1 MMKRFENIIIA
12 SDLDGTFL
20 SKKCTEVERNIEKI
34 KYFTDNGGM
43 FTFATGRI
51 ASHVE
56 NVLPNAKDYVNAPI
70 VACNG
75 MQLYDLQKRETVR
88 KTLVDPELNFNT
100 ITYLFDKYPD
110 TFYRT
115 IFEGG
120 IAHFQTDHY
129 YANIEKNQINYVYA
143 TPKEQKKL
151 GIYKLTLRDKPE
163 ILDEIKEVIEAKFG
177 EYYSIC
183 KSWSD
188 LLEIVPKGYSKA
200 VMLKELQAELSAG
213 GKMKTLY
220 AVGDH
225 ENDLEM
231 LKMADVAVCPANA
244 IDSLKAICDHCFCDN
259 DSGVI
264 ADLIEF
270 IDSSLN

>member
-1 MMKRFENIIIA
+1 MKKFENIIIA

-20 SKKCTEVERNIEKI
+20 STECTEVARNIEKI
-34 KYFTDNGGM
+34 KYFTDNGGL

-51 ASHVE
+51 ASHVQFA
-56 NVLPNAKDYVNAPI
+56 LPNATSYVNAPV

-75 MQLYDLQKRETVR
+75 MQLFDIGNGVNVKKTFVDTELHYKTV
-88 KTLVDPELNFNT
+88 
-100 ITYLFDKYPD
+100 TYLRERYPS
-110 TFYRT
+110 TYYRT
-115 IFEGG
+115 MTENG
-120 IAHFQTDHY
+120 IAHFQPDHY
-129 YANIEKNQINYVYA
+129 YAVIEKNQVNHIYA
-143 TPKEQKKL
+143 TPEEQKKL

-163 ILDEIKEVIEAKFG
+163 ILDEIKEVIELEFG
-177 EYYSIC
+177 EYYTVC

-188 LLEIVPKGYSKA
+188 LLEIIVKGHSKA
-200 VMLKELQAELSAG
+200 VMLKELQSELSAD
-213 GKMKTLY
+213 GKRKTLY

-231 LKMADVAVCPANA
+231 LKMADVAVCPENA
-244 IDSLKAICDHCFCDN
+244 IESVKAICDHCFCDN

>member
-1 MMKRFENIIIA
+1 MKKFENIIIA

-20 SKKCTEVERNIEKI
+20 SKECGEVERNIEKI
-34 KYFTDNGGM
+34 KYFTENGGT
-43 FTFATGRI
+43 FIFATGRI
-51 ASHVE
+51 ALHVE

-75 MQLYDLQKRETVR
+75 MQLYDLEKRETVR
-88 KTLVDPELNFNT
+88 KTIVDPELHFNT
-100 ITYLFDKYPD
+100 LTYLFDKYPN

-115 IFEGG
+115 IYEGG
-120 IAHFQTDHY
+120 IAYFQIDHH
-129 YANIEKNQINYVYA
+129 YANIEKKQIDYIYA

-151 GIYKLTLRDKPE
+151 GVYKLTLRDRPE
-163 ILDEIKEVIEAKFG
+163 VLDEIKEVIEAEFG
-177 EYYSIC
+177 EYYSVC

-188 LLEIVPKGYSKA
+188 LLEIVKRGYSKA
-200 VMLKELQAELSAG
+200 VMLKELKEELSAK

-231 LKMADVAVCPANA
+231 LKMADVSVCPSNA
-244 IDSLKAICDHCFCDN
+244 IDSVKAICDHCFCDN

>member
-1 MMKRFENIIIA
+1 MKKFENIIIA

-20 SKKCTEVERNIEKI
+20 SSECGEVKRNIEKI
-34 KYFTDNGGM
+34 KYFTENGGT

-51 ASHVE
+51 AMHVV
-56 NVLPNAKDYVNAPI
+56 NVLPNAVNYVNAPV

-75 MQLYDLQKRETVR
+75 MHLFDLKKGKNVR
-88 KTLVDPELNFNT
+88 QTLVDPDLHYETL
-100 ITYLFDKYPD
+100 TYLLERYPD

-115 IFEGG
+115 MVECG
-120 IAHFQTDHY
+120 IAHFQPDHY
-129 YANIEKNQINYVYA
+129 YALIEKNQLTYVYA
-143 TPKEQKKL
+143 TPEEQKKL

-163 ILDEIKEVIEAKFG
+163 VLDEIKEVLEDKFG

-183 KSWSD
+183 KSWCD

-200 VMLKELQAELSAG
+200 VLLKELQAELSLG
-213 GKMKTLY
+213 GSMKTLY

-231 LKMADVAVCPANA
+231 LRMADVAVCPANA
-244 IDSLKAICDHCFCDN
+244 IASVKAICDHCFCDN

-264 ADLIEF
+264 ADLIEY
-270 IDSSLN
+270 IDKTVS